1 MSVFLTGQGRAFLL
15 GALESI
21 GLGDRA
27 LSAKPGSLAGWVYE
41 RSTCCSQCSVP
52 GLAHRLRCPAAWP
65 LRVSHG
71 SLLCMFCADTAA
83 KAPGPSDPSRQVVAT
98 PHRPARRESF
108 FGAQTISSSPMS
120 EPRLRVTIP
129 AGLSPSPTA
138 TEISAS
144 LAWAC
149 HAAHLAAF
157 KSTIPPRARAVA
169 FHHCISRP
177 VR

>member
-1 MSVFLTGQGRAFLL
+1 MNLL
-15 GALESI
+15 GWGTVHSVT
-21 GLGDRA
+21 
-27 LSAKPGSLAGWVYE
+27 LAGWVYE

-52 GLAHRLRCPAAWP
+52 GLAHRHRCPAAWP
-65 LRVSHG
+65 LLHG
-71 SLLCMFCADTAA
+71 SSLCMFCADTAA

-108 FGAQTISSSPMS
+108 IGAQTISSSPMS
-120 EPRLRVTIP
+120 EPCLRVTFP

-157 KSTIPPRARAVA
+157 YSTIQLRAWAVA
-169 FHHCISRP
+169 LHHCISRP
-177 VR
+177 V